1 MREKIKVILRELY
14 GPETTNL
21 DKVTIDVITEGLLL
35 EEWYEKEKWATY
47 NQVLIEVKNLGD
59 MCKVKR
65 LQYFLS
71 DNSDPKIECVLVLK
85 SIINKNS
92 ELERLLAKIE
102 TF

>member
-1 MREKIKVILRELY
+1 MNKGVIVYVDGFNLY
-14 GPETTNL
+14 FGMLQAGFDYCKWLDLILLSNNL
-21 DKVTIDVITEGLLL
+21 LKS
-35 EEWYEKEKWATY
+35 